1 MIYVPEKNADL
12 CYIYD
17 IPSGLLKSYSITEY
31 NTNPLNLHVDYIY
44 ENKHYRSFT
53 KEVPLTSISNDCL
66 LNDNLTTDFLYR
78 NDIIDILVLVLLLC
92 IFIIYP
98 TFYLLGKFNKKYFK

>member
-1 MIYVPEKNADL
+1 MIYVPELDTDL

-17 IPSGLLKSYSITEY
+17 IPSGVLKSYSITEF
-31 NTNPLNLHVDYIY
+31 NNSPEKINVKYIY
-44 ENKHYRSFT
+44 ENKHYREEI
-53 KEVPLTSISNDCL
+53 KEISTISLSNNCL
-66 LNDNLTTDFLYR
+66 DNNKLTTDFLYR

-92 IFIIYP
+92 VFIIYP